1 MTQGQSAPRFNTLT
15 DRVRYHTRGL
25 TSHLGAWLYRIGVHP
40 DAITALG
47 LVIVAVASVA
57 IAQGHF
63 VIGGLILLMGT
74 PLDALDGAVAR
85 AMGRKDK
92 FGALLDST
100 LDRYADGFIFTGLAY
115 YYSGQGNQN
124 VMLLSLLVL
133 LGSVQVSYVRARAE
147 GLGLDC
153 KVGLLTR
160 MERVFIILAML
171 ITGLVVP
178 GLWILVVGTHL
189 TVIQRVWYVYRTLKQ
204 QGDDTR

>member
-1 MTQGQSAPRFNTLT
+1 MS
-15 DRVRYHTRGL
+15 D
-25 TSHLGAWLYRIGVHP
+25 
-40 DAITALG
+40 DG
-47 LVIVAVASVA
+47 LVSRY
-57 IAQGHF
+57 
-63 VIGGLILLMGT
+63 LNR
-74 PLDALDGAVAR
+74 PLSRPVAR
-85 AMGRKDK
+85 ALSHTPAAPNVLTATTLLVAVVSAGMLAAGWNIAGGIAIQVVSVAEGVDGELARLKNMATR
-92 FGALLDST
+92 FGAVFDST
-100 LDRYADGFIFTGLAY
+100 LDRYAEGLLFMGLSAY
-115 YYSGQGNQN
+115 FARKRDYLKVALCGAAIN
-124 VMLLSLLVL
+124 
-133 LGSVQVSYVRARAE
+133 GSFMVSYVRARAE